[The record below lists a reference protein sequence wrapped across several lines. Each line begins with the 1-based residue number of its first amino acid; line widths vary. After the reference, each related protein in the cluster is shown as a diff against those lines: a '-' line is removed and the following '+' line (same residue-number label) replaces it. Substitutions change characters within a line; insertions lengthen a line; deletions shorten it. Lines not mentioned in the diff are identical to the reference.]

1 MAIKRTSGYKTTSF
15 GAKPK
20 PVKKPT
26 LGQGTRTERHGKV
39 FDSILEADFY
49 SALLNIGV
57 KFEWQK
63 RVVFFE
69 KVAKN
74 KKVPLVSESGM
85 RDEYM
90 LVDFVLTA
98 PDATTYWIDT
108 KGSIIHAKE
117 KSKLKYRFLKHTIY
131 NLGHADFSAIKWV
144 DTKAVHS
151 LLVLSKSRDKS
162 LFWDFFYKI
171 PNF

>member
-1 MAIKRTSGYKTTSF
+1 MNLFNQKRVKT
-15 GAKPK
+15 AK
-20 PVKKPT
+20 KKPA
-26 LGQGTRTERHGKV
+26 LGQGTRTERHGKI

-49 SALLNIGV
+49 SALLNTGIE
-57 KFEWQK
+57 FEWQR

-74 KKVPLVSESGM
+74 KKIPLVSESGM

-98 PDATTYWIDT
+98 PDGITYWIDT
-108 KGSIIHAKE
+108 KGSIEHAKE

-131 NLGHADFSAIKWV
+131 NLGHAAFSAVKWI
-144 DTKAVHS
+144 DTKGVHS

-162 LFWDFFYKI
+162 LFWDLFYKI
-171 PNF
+171 PNY